1 MAVPAKIDAI
11 SLTRAEVAWLLGMSD
26 SWVRDRMQAGDL
38 PRPGETAEIYV
49 EAFTAYRVSKLLAD
63 GGDGL
68 NLEVERARL
77 AKEQADAKAMDN
89 AERRKELASLPDMTA
104 AVVGLITLAVSRL
117 QQVPALVAKGDH
129 KLRTK
134 LENAINDALEELSVT
149 RVEEAS
155 GGGLEDE
162 EDSSGEDEGA

>member
-1 MAVPAKIDAI
+1 MEIDLESPTRPQIAAVLGCSSRWIGELRAKGEMPVDGAPMSENIEAW
-11 SLTRAEVAWLLGMSD
+11 VARHLPSGGAD
-26 SWVRDRMQAGDL
+26 GDL
-38 PRPGETAEIYV
+38 DKEQQQ
-49 EAFTAYRVSKLLAD
+49 
-63 GGDGL
+63 
-68 NLEVERARL
+68 ARL

-129 KLRTK
+129 KLRIRIET
-134 LENAINDALEELSVT
+134 AINDALEELSVT
-149 RVEEAS
+149 RVEEAA

-162 EDSSGEDEGA
+162 DDSSGEDEGA

>member
-1 MAVPAKIDAI
+1 MEIDLQKPTIAQVAAVLGCTGRWVAELRASGELPAAG
-11 SLTRAEVAWLLGMSD
+11 APMSK
-26 SWVRDRMQAGDL
+26 
-38 PRPGETAEIYV
+38 YV
-49 EAFTAYRVSKLLAD
+49 EAWVARHLPSGGAD
-63 GGDGL
+63 GDL
-68 NLEVERARL
+68 DKEQQQARL

-129 KLRTK
+129 KLRTRI
-134 LENAINDALEELSVT
+134 ETAINDALEELSVT
-149 RVEEAS
+149 RVEEAA

-162 EDSSGEDEGA
+162 DDSSGEDEGA